1 MKIVL
6 IACASKKLGEKAK
19 ARNIYTSTLFK
30 LNLKYAQSLNPDKIF
45 VISAKHGMLDL
56 NEEIEPYNET
66 LNKMKIENRKLWA
79 EKVLEQL
86 KKISDIEKD
95 EIIFLAGKKY
105 REFLIPHIKN
115 YKVPLMGLG
124 IGKQL
129 KFLKEN
135 IPF

>member
-6 IACASKKLGEKAK
+6 IACASKKLEEKAK
-19 ARNIYTSTLFK
+19 ARDIYSSTLFK
-30 LNLKYAQSLNPDKIF
+30 LNLKYAKSLNPERIF
-45 VISAKHGMLDL
+45 VISAKHGLIDL
-56 NEEIEPYNET
+56 EQEIEPYDET
-66 LNKMKIENRKLWA
+66 LNKMKIEDRRLWA

-86 KKISDIEKD
+86 KKNLDIEKD

-105 REFLIPHIKN
+105 REFLIPYIKN

-135 IPF
+135 IT